1 MANLLYSFVK
11 GPTTYNE
18 QALGQPAA
26 DVALDLSG
34 GNSPDSVDVTLEL
47 PGYVAGSISDSHGKP
62 LACKVELQ
70 GSKGTQRPCFGPDD
84 GIYGVRNV
92 VYTPEGTF
100 RREIAPGH
108 YRVIISHGPEFD
120 ALVKTIDVQR
130 EKETTIDEV
139 LSQSVDT
146 TGWISSD
153 FHSHVSPSGD
163 NTASRLGRVL
173 NLLCEH
179 IEFAPCTE
187 HNRISAYVPH
197 LKELNA
203 LDRMAT
209 CSGIELTGNPLPVN
223 HQKCVFVE
231 TSPTPLRRRGPQ
243 TDDDPVVQIER
254 LA

>member
-1 MANLLYSFVK
+1 MK
-11 GPTTYNE
+11 GPTPYNV

-92 VYTPEGTF
+92 VYTREGTF

-108 YRVIISHGPEFD
+108 YRLIISHGPELD
-120 ALVKTIDVQR
+120 TLVKTIDVQR
-130 EKETTIDEV
+130 GKETTIDEV

-179 IEFAPCTE
+179 IEFAPCIK
-187 HNRISAYVPH
+187 HNRISTYVPY
-197 LKELNA
+197 LKELNT

-223 HQKCVFVE
+223 HQNAF
-231 TSPTPLRRRGPQ
+231 PLKHHSRRQDGGGPQ
-243 TDDDPVVQIER
+243 TDNNPVVQIEC